1 MVMDLFLLRSIQVVV
16 MLVTVLGILAPR
28 NEVMKGGVGGLP
40 RLKYEPNREKAA
52 SKLRLQKHLPLQ
64 LRP

>member
-1 MVMDLFLLRSIQVVV
+1 